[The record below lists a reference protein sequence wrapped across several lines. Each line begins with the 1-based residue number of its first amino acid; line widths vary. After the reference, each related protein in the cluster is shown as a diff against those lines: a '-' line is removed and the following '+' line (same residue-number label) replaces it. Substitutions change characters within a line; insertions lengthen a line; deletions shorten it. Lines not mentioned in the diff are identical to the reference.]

1 MQKVEEWKWL
11 IESRL
16 RELLQPFEPL
26 VLYQAMSY
34 YVFQEGKRI
43 RPLFLCAVCDALDGN
58 LRDAITVGCALEFIH
73 NYSLIHDDLP
83 AIDNDSTRRG
93 KPSCHVLFGEDMA
106 ILAGDALLNL
116 AFEVLSKKENFVSVN
131 EKDLLQVIRILS
143 ESSGHKG
150 MVAGQIMDIK
160 KLSDVWSIN
169 FKKTACLFS
178 STFAC
183 AGVISKRDQLLHSLM
198 SAGVKVGVLFQMVDD
213 YKDKDGFYS
222 MYGESITQIIEEKY
236 HECIRALESIG
247 ILTQEMEF
255 LIKLILSPV
264 QTP

>member
-1 MQKVEEWKWL
+1 MQKVEEWKL
-11 IESRL
+11 FIESRL

-43 RPLFLCAVCDALDGN
+43 RPLFLCAVADALGGN
-58 LRDAITVGCALEFIH
+58 IQDAITVGCALEFIH

-93 KPSCHVLFGEDMA
+93 KPSCHVLFGEDIA

-116 AFEVLSKKENFVSVN
+116 AFEVLSKKENFVSMN

-160 KLSDVWSIN
+160 KLSDVWSISL
-169 FKKTACLFS
+169 KKTACLFS
-178 STFAC
+178 SAFAC
-183 AGVISKRDQLLHSLM
+183 AGVISKRDQLLHSLI

-222 MYGESITQIIEEKY
+222 MYTESITQIIEEKY
-236 HECIRALESIG
+236 HECIRTLEGIG
-247 ILTQEMEF
+247 LLTQEMEF

>member
-1 MQKVEEWKWL
+1 MQKVEEWRQL

-16 RELLQPFEPL
+16 RELLQPFDPL

-58 LRDAITVGCALEFIH
+58 LQDAITVGCALEFIH

-83 AIDNDSTRRG
+83 AIDNDSIRRG
-93 KPSCHVLFGEDMA
+93 KPSCHILFGEDIA

-116 AFEVLSKKENFVSVN
+116 AFEVLSNKENFISMN
-131 EKDLLQVIRILS
+131 EKDLLQIIRILS

-150 MVAGQIMDIK
+150 MVAGQVMDIK
-160 KLSDVWSIN
+160 KLSDFWNISL
-169 FKKTACLFS
+169 KKTACLFS
-178 STFAC
+178 SAFAC
-183 AGVISKRDQLLHSLM
+183 GGVISKRDQMLYSLM
-198 SAGVKVGVLFQMVDD
+198 SAGVKVGMLFQMVDD

-222 MYGESITQIIEEKY
+222 MYGENITQIIEEKY
-236 HECIRALESIG
+236 HECMRALESIG
-247 ILTQEMEF
+247 ILTQEMGF